1 MLSSGESREGVNYIQ
16 DGPTLKSRTPTPRG
30 KSQGW
35 GLGTTCHCGGARL
48 CVGRAGVA
56 EDSRRRGWDAI
67 SPQRLEKRWGK
78 AGATQEAGLRG
89 AGEVPKARKLG
100 KLRGGE
106 RKRASWRRGLKSG

>member
-16 DGPTLKSRTPTPRG
+16 DRPTLKSRTRTPRG

-35 GLGTTCHCGGARL
+35 GLGTTCRCGGR
-48 CVGRAGVA
+48 VGVA

-67 SPQRLEKRWGK
+67 SPHGLEKRWEK

-89 AGEVPKARKLG
+89 AGEVHKARKLG
-100 KLRGGE
+100 KLCGGE
-106 RKRASWRRGLKSG
+106 RNWRRGLKSG